1 MSTWDP
7 STPQVVELP
16 SGRLIRGR
24 GLREE
29 VSPALIPDFGLY
41 LQAKF
46 PEEVTWP
53 NRWVRWRNF
62 WLPAD
67 REDAQDAFQET
78 WRRAALDRVEVA
90 CSGGRGRTG
99 TALACLAILDGMSPQ
114 QAVDFVRENYNSKAI
129 ETPWQRR
136 FVMQFGC

>member
-1 MSTWDP
+1 MP
-7 STPQVVELP
+7 SKRP
-16 SGRLIRGR
+16 GGA
-24 GLREE
+24 
-29 VSPALIPDFGLY
+29 PAWNGS
-41 LQAKF
+41 
-46 PEEVTWP
+46 
-53 NRWVRWRNF
+53 R
-62 WLPAD
+62 
-67 REDAQDAFQET
+67 
-78 WRRAALDRVEVA
+78 VA